1 MTALADIKAVA
12 PTANAKAS
20 ISAKGA
26 DVTALMAAAQ
36 IKAAELK
43 VLVAQIV
50 ALHPAGDSNLTAL
63 NSILTEL
70 S

>member
-12 PTANAKAS
+12 PTATAKAS

-26 DVTALMAAAQ
+26 DVTALMAQ
-36 IKAAELK
+36 LVLKCAELK
-43 VLVAQIV
+43 VLTAQVIS
-50 ALHPAGDSNLTAL
+50 LHP
-63 NSILTEL
+63 EL